1 MELTRFQKIMLA
13 VLAGMLVLFG
23 VLMAVFRT
31 HPGVLFEESLLK
43 ITEED
48 GQTVYSGRAHG
59 DPVSIA
65 VSWPTNFE
73 TDVEFTIGDRFHDV
87 CQVFYPTEAI
97 ETERGYAVNGVRVTK
112 NGALLF
118 EGGYDPE
125 SEFGWYGKD
134 GAWDPAANISMRAYA
149 GGDPWY
155 GYETTAAEA
164 VRFALG
170 PETSAHGDPALFGMA
185 VFLSVFAAVQILF
198 WRTLFRWRHWAA
210 RDPEPSESYQ
220 YFEQIGWV
228 IVTAVIAVVYVIALS
243 EIY

>member
-13 VLAGMLVLFG
+13 VLAGMLVLSG
-23 VLMAVFRT
+23 VLMAVFRAR
-31 HPGVLFEESLLK
+31 PGVLFEESLLK

-48 GQTVYSGRAHG
+48 GRTVYSGRAHG
-59 DPVSIA
+59 DPVTIS

-73 TDVEFTIGDRFHDV
+73 TDVEFALGDRFHDV

-134 GAWDPAANISMRAYA
+134 GAWDPAANIQFRGYA
-149 GGDPWY
+149 GGDPWS

-170 PETSAHGDPALFGMA
+170 PETAAHGDPALFGMA
-185 VFLSVFAAVQILF
+185 VFLTALAALEIVFHRA
-198 WRTLFRWRHWAA
+198 LFRWRHWAA
-210 RDPEPSESYQ
+210 RDPEPTEGYLAL
-220 YFEQIGWV
+220 ERAGWV